1 MKIIFLH
8 DNYNPENLGG
18 ASRVVNNLARGI
30 LDVGHEVS
38 IITSTTNR
46 FDEGEILID
55 GIRIYKIYSN
65 YRPIF
70 RSYFSLY
77 NPLTVGK
84 IKLLINKIKPDIVH
98 AHNIHQHLS
107 YHSLKIAK
115 DSGAKVFLT
124 AHDAML
130 FHYGKF
136 VEFIGKSS
144 YKIDPWEQMAKYKL
158 EYNPVRNLIIRQQL
172 KNVSKIFAVS
182 NALKKA
188 LNQNGITNVAT
199 LYNGIDIK
207 LWVNKNNNKN
217 KNNSVMFVGKLS
229 GAKGGPQIIAAMKI
243 VKQKIPDAK
252 LLVVGQ
258 KPVDPAILQLEKDGL
273 IEFSGYLSGQAM
285 VKAYYSSSLV
295 VFPSVCLDT
304 FGMVV
309 LEAMACKKPVVGTC
323 FGGAPE
329 IIADGKTGWV
339 VNPLDIPLLAEKI
352 INLLVNEKQAKTFG
366 EQGFKRV
373 GQLFSL
379 QSQVAKTLSWYG
391 LPVK

>member
-1 MKIIFLH
+1 
-8 DNYNPENLGG
+8 
-18 ASRVVNNLARGI
+18 
-30 LDVGHEVS
+30 
-38 IITSTTNR
+38 
-46 FDEGEILID
+46 
-55 GIRIYKIYSN
+55 
-65 YRPIF
+65 
-70 RSYFSLY
+70 
-77 NPLTVGK
+77 
-84 IKLLINKIKPDIVH
+84 
-98 AHNIHQHLS
+98 
-107 YHSLKIAK
+107 
-115 DSGAKVFLT
+115 
-124 AHDAML
+124 
-130 FHYGKF
+130 
-136 VEFIGKSS
+136 
-144 YKIDPWEQMAKYKL
+144 
-158 EYNPVRNLIIRQQL
+158 
-172 KNVSKIFAVS
+172 
-182 NALKKA
+182 
-188 LNQNGITNVAT
+188 
-199 LYNGIDIK
+199 
-207 LWVNKNNNKN
+207 
-217 KNNSVMFVGKLS
+217 MFVGKLS
-229 GAKGGPQIIAAMKI
+229 RAKGGPQIIAAMKI